1 MTWSKS
7 WKHANYIT
15 KELMTLGRLT
25 KILELGSKAQ
35 YDFHKEYI
43 ASAKPQWNSVKTYT
57 DWFISGKESEK
68 E

>member
-1 MTWSKS
+1 
-7 WKHANYIT
+7 
-15 KELMTLGRLT
+15 MTLGRLT